1 MKTAVHSR
9 QQGLQIAI
17 RFALPSAAIIVLS
30 CARRNPP
37 TAGSALASGPEGAA
51 IFQKACAGCH
61 DGTNRA
67 PVRETFRG
75 RTAQSLL
82 AVMTEGSMRYQSLH
96 LTGVQRR
103 AVAEYLSG
111 TKLTTDRTG
120 ATVGRCTST
129 PPFDPG
135 SGPAWNGWGP
145 TTENTHFQPASRA
158 GLTAGDLP
166 HLTLKWAFG
175 FPDSSA
181 AGTQPVVVGGRLFVG
196 SQGGTVYSLD
206 ARTGCIY
213 WAFPET
219 SGVRAA
225 ISIGPRKTGGGQP
238 VGYNAYFSD
247 VSGNVYALDASSG
260 KLIWQRNVEDNPF
273 ARGTGSP
280 VLHSGVLYVP
290 MAGFEEIQAADPTY
304 PCCTF
309 RGSVT
314 ALDAATGRV
323 IWKSYTIQEEPRRRA
338 NAANAASFGPSGG
351 GTWATPTVDAK
362 RQLLYVT
369 TGNETSGP
377 AQPTTDAVL
386 AFDLKTGRLRWASQ
400 VTPGD
405 IWIAGCTEPNPHC
418 PENVG
423 PDDDFGAAA
432 VLATLPNGRDA
443 LIAIQKSGVGYALD
457 PDNQGK
463 IIWQYRFGQVK
474 TTGAAQWGVAVDD
487 VNAYFPVSD
496 QHLPHPGG
504 LHAVKLAT
512 GERVWKADPQP
523 LKCQSGPG
531 CNAAQQAQPTVIP
544 GVVFSG
550 SMDGALRAYSTTD
563 GSIIWD
569 VDTNHEYSALNGV
582 PARGASL
589 NAAGP
594 IVVGGMLYVTSGYG
608 YLGGRP
614 GNVLLAFGLD

>member
-1 MKTAVHSR
+1 MTA
-9 QQGLQIAI
+9 A
-17 RFALPSAAIIVLS
+17 
-30 CARRNPP
+30 
-37 TAGSALASGPEGAA
+37 
-51 IFQKACAGCH
+51 
-61 DGTNRA
+61 
-67 PVRETFRG
+67 
-75 RTAQSLL
+75 
-82 AVMTEGSMRYQSLH
+82 
-96 LTGVQRR
+96 
-103 AVAEYLSG
+103 
-111 TKLTTDRTG
+111 
-120 ATVGRCTST
+120 
-129 PPFDPG
+129 
-135 SGPAWNGWGP
+135 
-145 TTENTHFQPASRA
+145 
-158 GLTAGDLP
+158 DLP
-166 HLTLKWAFG
+166 HLKLKWAFG

-181 AGTQPVVVGGRLFVG
+181 AGSQPVVVGGRLFVG

-219 SGVRAA
+219 SGVRVA
-225 ISIGPRKTGGGQP
+225 ISIGPRSAGGGHAA
-238 VGYNAYFSD
+238 GHNAYFSD
-247 VSGNVYALDASSG
+247 VSGNAYALDAATG
-260 KLIWQRNVEDNPF
+260 QLIWQRNVEDNPF

-280 VLHSGVLYVP
+280 VLHAGVLYVP
-290 MAGFEEIQAADPTY
+290 MAGFEEIQAADPAY

-314 ALDAATGRV
+314 ALDAATGHV
-323 IWKSYTIQEEPRRRA
+323 IWKSYTIQEEPKARRTNSVGA
-338 NAANAASFGPSGG
+338 TSFGPSGG
-351 GTWATPTVDAK
+351 GVWATPTVDAK

-369 TGNETSGP
+369 TGNQTSGP

-405 IWIAGCTEPNPHC
+405 IWIAGCKEPNPNC
-418 PENVG
+418 PENIG

-432 VLATLPNGRDA
+432 VLARLPDGREA

-463 IIWQYRFGQVK
+463 IMWRYRFGQVK
-474 TTGAAQWGVAVDD
+474 TSGAAQWGVAVDEA
-487 VNAYFPVSD
+487 NAYFPVSD
-496 QHLPHPGG
+496 QNLPHPGG

-523 LKCQSGPG
+523 LKCRSGPG

-544 GVVFSG
+544 GIVFSG
-550 SMDGALRAYSTTD
+550 SMDGALRAYSTND
-563 GSIIWD
+563 GSIVWD
-569 VDTNHEYSALNGV
+569 VDTNREYSTLNAV
-582 PARGASL
+582 PAKGASL

-594 IVVGGMLYVTSGYG
+594 IIVGGMLYLTSGYG